1 MPAWMIAEEIL
12 SKAERILME
21 SALELLR
28 SQIKSGTIKVDG
40 TFVPS
45 SEASGEAERDLFLME
60 KLIADEENLYH
71 RYQNLVSSVESGK
84 EQDMHIV
91 ERMEEIKKFLLS
103 VSQISLTAKNAKVF
117 REWFSDAGSK
127 MSIKDPAEILDS
139 TAMLRQERASALE
152 FFVGNKKFINSEILM
167 PEEIEIL
174 KKAYSLLGKENF
186 NKVQKL

>member
-40 TFVPS
+40 NFAAS
-45 SEASGEAERDLFLME
+45 SETNAEAERDLFIME

-84 EQDMHIV
+84 EANTHII

-103 VSQISLTAKNAKVF
+103 VSQISLTVANAKIF
-117 REWFSDAGSK
+117 RNWFPDAGSK
-127 MSIKDPAEILDS
+127 MSIKDPAEILNL
-139 TAMLRQERASALE
+139 TAAQKQERISALE
-152 FFVGNKKFINSEILM
+152 FFVENKKFINSEIFM
-167 PEEIEIL
+167 PEETEIL
-174 KKAYSLLGKENF
+174 KKAYSALEKEKS
-186 NKVQKL
+186 NKVQK

>member
-103 VSQISLTAKNAKVF
+103 VSQ
-117 REWFSDAGSK
+117 
-127 MSIKDPAEILDS
+127 
-139 TAMLRQERASALE
+139 
-152 FFVGNKKFINSEILM
+152 KF
-167 PEEIEIL
+167 
-174 KKAYSLLGKENF
+174 KRGFHKYSFCL
-186 NKVQKL
+186 

>member
-40 TFVPS
+40 TFAPS
-45 SEASGEAERDLFLME
+45 SEAGGEAERDLFLME
-60 KLIADEENLYH
+60 KLIADKENLYH

-84 EQDMHIV
+84 ERDMHIV

-127 MSIKDPAEILDS
+127 MSIKDPAEILNS
-139 TAMLRQERASALE
+139 TAMLRQERISALE
-152 FFVGNKKFINSEILM
+152 FFVGNRKFINSEILM
-167 PEEIEIL
+167 PEETEIL
-174 KKAYSLLGKENF
+174 KKAYSLLEKGNF
-186 NKVQKL
+186 NKV